1 VGIIALS
8 LLEGNAYRQAAMAA
22 GADDLVRKGELTTD
36 LLPAIRRVTRAS
48 AWCHCQRGENP
59 GWQLHLVAPTPFL
72 SGWTAADSRTPARV
86 SSGASST
93 MRRRVST
100 ISSRTCHSCR
110 WARGR
115 ATSERCIATG
125 EAIPVAVAS
134 PRHGKPVPTVLTQQ
148 EVLDVIECLSDTYR
162 LPPQLLYGSGL
173 RLMEC
178 MRLRVGDL
186 DLPDRR
192 IVG

>member
-1 VGIIALS
+1 
-8 LLEGNAYRQAAMAA
+8 
-22 GADDLVRKGELTTD
+22 
-36 LLPAIRRVTRAS
+36 
-48 AWCHCQRGENP
+48 
-59 GWQLHLVAPTPFL
+59 
-72 SGWTAADSRTPARV
+72 
-86 SSGASST
+86 
-93 MRRRVST
+93 
-100 ISSRTCHSCR
+100 
-110 WARGR
+110 
-115 ATSERCIATG
+115 
-125 EAIPVAVAS
+125 
-134 PRHGKPVPTVLTQQ
+134 VLTQQ